1 VAIRRRLPRVA
12 LAARDNIRL
21 LMPLTVRQVL
31 APRVVLLAFLP
42 AVALVEALAPE
53 RQVLLFVL
61 CCAAMVPLAGWIGRA
76 TEELSDRLGDGLG
89 GLANATFGNA
99 AELILGI
106 AALRHGLV
114 GIVQASL
121 TGSIL
126 GNLLLVLGA
135 AMLAGG
141 IRHHT
146 LRFDATAARAQTSML
161 TLAAIAL
168 LAPAAFLALGGRHSG
183 SGGRLSIAISL
194 VLISTYACGLLFS
207 LRTHRRHFLGGCRAS
222 EAVEL
227 PASFV
232 PWSVRRAVLVLGGAA
247 ALTAWISETL
257 VGVVEPAAR
266 ALGMTDLFVGVVVLA
281 TIGNAAEHVTAIQV
295 ARHNRPDL
303 ALGIAVGS
311 SAQVALFVAP
321 LLVLVSRFI
330 GPRPMDLAFSAAEVL
345 AVAAAVA
352 ITGQVAGDG
361 ESNWLEGVQLL
372 AVYAVLAA
380 LFFFLPA

>member
-1 VAIRRRLPRVA
+1 MPVSLRQALVPRVW
-12 LAARDNIRL
+12 
-21 LMPLTVRQVL
+21 M
-31 APRVVLLAFLP
+31 LAFVP
-42 AVALVEALAPE
+42 AAAAANLLAPE
-53 RQVLLFVL
+53 RRVLIFVL
-61 CCAAMVPLAGWIGRA
+61 ACAAMVPLAGWIGRA
-76 TEELSDRLGDGLG
+76 TEELAERVGEGLG

-114 GIVQASL
+114 GIVKASL

-141 IRHHT
+141 VRHHT

-168 LAPAAFLALGGRHSG
+168 LAPAAFLALGGRGTG
-183 SGGRLSIAISL
+183 SGGRLSLAIAV
-194 VLISTYACGLLFS
+194 VLMATYACGLLFS
-207 LRTHRRHFLGGCRAS
+207 LRTHRRHFLGGWRAS
-222 EAVEL
+222 DAAEA

-232 PWSVRRAVLVLGGAA
+232 AWSVRRAVLVLAVAA
-247 ALTAWISETL
+247 ALTAWVSETL
-257 VGVVEPAAR
+257 VSVVEPAAR
-266 ALGMTDLFVGVVVLA
+266 ALGMSDLFVGVVVLA

-295 ARHNRPDL
+295 ARHGRADL

-321 LLVLVSRFI
+321 LLLLVSYCI
-330 GPRPMDLAFSAAEVL
+330 GPRPMDLAFSRAEVL

-352 ITGQVAGDG
+352 ITSQVAGDG

-380 LFFFLPA
+380 LFFYLPG

>member
-1 VAIRRRLPRVA
+1 
-12 LAARDNIRL
+12 
-21 LMPLTVRQVL
+21 MPVSLRQAL
-31 APRVVLLAFLP
+31 APRVWMLAFVP
-42 AVALVEALAPE
+42 AAAAVSLVAPE
-53 RQVLLFVL
+53 RRVLVFVL
-61 CCAAMVPLAGWIGRA
+61 ACAAMVPLAGWIGRA
-76 TEELSDRLGDGLG
+76 TEELAERVGEGLG

-114 GIVQASL
+114 GIVKASL

-141 IRHHT
+141 VRHHT
-146 LRFDATAARAQTSML
+146 LRFDALAARAQTSML

-168 LAPAAFLALGGRHSG
+168 LAPAALLALGGRDSG
-183 SGGRLSIAISL
+183 SGGRLSLAIAL
-194 VLISTYACGLLFS
+194 VLMATYACGLLFS

-222 EAVEL
+222 DAVET

-232 PWSVRRAVLVLGGAA
+232 PWSVRRAVLVLAAAA
-247 ALTAWISETL
+247 ALTAWVSEML
-257 VGVVEPAAR
+257 VTVVEPAAR
-266 ALGMTDLFVGVVVLA
+266 ALGMSDLFVGVVVLA
-281 TIGNAAEHVTAIQV
+281 TIGNAAEHVTAIRV
-295 ARHNRPDL
+295 ARHGRADL
-303 ALGIAVGS
+303 AIGIAVGS

-321 LLVLVSRFI
+321 LLVLVSRAI
-330 GPRPMDLAFSAAEVL
+330 GPRPMDLAFSRAEVL

-380 LFFFLPA
+380 LFFYLPG